1 MLNLPQNDMPEKID
15 FDGLGDLDA
24 IEDDFCKGLEDIET
38 QFHKLIV
45 RAENDFDMKHS
56 QLKVIYRKL
65 YRNYQF
71 VQSMHERKQEELD
84 RIEQKI

>member
-1 MLNLPQNDMPEKID
+1 MPENID

-38 QFHKLIV
+38 QFHKLVV

-56 QLKVIYRKL
+56 
-65 YRNYQF
+65 
-71 VQSMHERKQEELD
+71 
-84 RIEQKI
+84 

>member
-1 MLNLPQNDMPEKID
+1 MPEKID